1 MTDAAYKAGY
11 DAIDWRPL
19 PPVDKPIRQRGARSG
34 FPCPMVIRDSMDGD
48 LQSMADGKWYDSK
61 SALRRSYTPD
71 GNPQGRDYQEIGG
84 TEIEPAG
91 RASVDKKALQDAVD
105 KAMHDVETGQ
115 IPDSLK
121 AIP

>member
-11 DAIDWRPL
+11 NQIDWRPL
-19 PPVDKPIRQRGARSG
+19 PPVDNPIRQRGARSG
-34 FPCPMVIRDSMDGD
+34 FPCPMVIRDSMDD
-48 LQSMADGKWYDSK
+48 IQSMADGRIYDSK
-61 SALRRSYTPD
+61 SALRRSYTAD

-91 RASVDKKALQDAVD
+91 RASVDKKALRDAVD

-115 IPDSLK
+115 IPDNIR
-121 AIP
+121 AIE

>member
-1 MTDAAYKAGY
+1 MTDAAYKANY
-11 DAIDWRPL
+11 LKIDWRPL

-34 FPCPMVIRDSMDGD
+34 FPCPMVIRDSMDD
-48 LQSMADGKWYDSK
+48 IQSMADGRVYDSK
-61 SALRRSYTPD
+61 SALRRSYTAD

-91 RASVDKKALQDAVD
+91 RASVDKKALRDAVD

-115 IPDSLK
+115 IPDNIR
-121 AIP
+121 AIE